1 MARVLYIDDDVTAGK
16 LSAALKKARH
26 EPVEILAGSD
36 GLGLGSASD
45 DDLVLISASRL
56 RTRIQAM
63 VAELS
68 QANGR
73 LEETS
78 RLRQEFLRNLSH
90 EFATPMTPVVGY
102 LRLLLNEEL
111 GPISALQRKT
121 LESINT
127 STQKLRALIDT
138 LLDVSHLD
146 SGRLHLYARDYD
158 FGEVVEKAVDEVADS
173 ASQRGVEILQEEPP
187 GKLAGRGDPDKL
199 RRAMVHIL
207 DNAVKF
213 TPRGHE
219 IAIGIR
225 ELPQDQGFQLLVA
238 DSGPGVSPR
247 DRERILQPFFQVDGS
262 PTRSHGGVGLGLAFA
277 RHVAEALGGSIQVES
292 PPELEIAGRRLP
304 GSCVRLT
311 VQRKPRI
318 SEPGKPRSSDP
329 GKRS

>member
-1 MARVLYIDDDVTAGK
+1 MARVLYIDDDVNAGK
-16 LSAALKKARH
+16 LGTALKKGKYEVQAT
-26 EPVEILAGSD
+26 VAGND
-36 GLGLGSASD
+36 GLGLDGAGSD
-45 DDLVLISASRL
+45 DLIVVSASRL
-56 RTRIQAM
+56 RTRVEAM

-68 QANGR
+68 QANRR
-73 LEETS
+73 LEENS

-121 LESINT
+121 LDSINT

-146 SGRLHLYARDYD
+146 SGRLHLYEREYD
-158 FGEVVEKAVDEVADS
+158 FGDVVEKALDEIGDS
-173 ASQRGVEILQEEPP
+173 AAQRGIDIVQEELAQ
-187 GKLAGRGDPDKL
+187 KLPARGDPDKL

-219 IAIGIR
+219 IAVAIS
-225 ELPQDQGFQLLVA
+225 ELPHDQGYELAVA
-238 DSGPGVSPR
+238 DSGPGVSMR

-277 RHVAEALGGSIQVES
+277 RHVAEKLGGAIRVES
-292 PPELEIAGRRLP
+292 PPAADVAGRRLP
-304 GSCVRLT
+304 GTCVRLT
-311 VQRKPRI
+311 VQKRPRL
-318 SEPGKPRSSDP
+318 SDSSPSHRPR
-329 GKRS
+329 